1 MSHPKL
7 LDPTNCA
14 VVVVDVQEA
23 FRNVIPDFEEV
34 APRIAT
40 AANGFG
46 ILGVPILVTEQYPKG
61 LGHTAAEIKLSL
73 PDSCPIFEK
82 TAFSSCG
89 SDEFAKTLDDLD
101 VHQVVLCG
109 IETHICV
116 NQTAHELL
124 EAGFEVHLLTDCI
137 SSRFHID
144 REAGLAKMC
153 ASGAVPSSIEMAF
166 FELMRDSTHEKFRE
180 IQALIK

>member
-1 MSHPKL
+1 MSHPKI
-7 LDPTNCA
+7 LDRTNCA
-14 VVVVDVQEA
+14 LVVVDVQEA
-23 FRNVIPDFEEV
+23 FRNVIPDFEEI

-40 AANGFG
+40 TVSGFDM
-46 ILGVPILVTEQYPKG
+46 LDVPILVTEQYPKG
-61 LGHTAAEIKLSL
+61 LGHTAKEIALSL
-73 PDSCPIFEK
+73 PDGCETFEK

-89 SDEFAKTLDDLD
+89 SAEFSKRLDEFD

-116 NQTAHELL
+116 SQTAHELI

-144 REAGLAKMC
+144 REAGLAKMYS
-153 ASGAVPSSIEMAF
+153 SGAVPSSIEMAF